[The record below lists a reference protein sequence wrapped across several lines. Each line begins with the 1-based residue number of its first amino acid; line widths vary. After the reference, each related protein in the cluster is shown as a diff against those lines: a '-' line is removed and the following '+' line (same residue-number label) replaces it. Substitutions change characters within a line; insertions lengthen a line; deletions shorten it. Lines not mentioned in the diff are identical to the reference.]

1 MTAVQ
6 RIVVIGAGL
15 AGLSAATRLVGA
27 GHSVVV
33 LDKGRGPGG
42 RMATRRIGAATVD
55 HGAQFF
61 TVRSDEFA
69 AEIQPHLDSGLV
81 VEWCTGFSPEGDGHP
96 RYAVRGGM
104 NALTKFIAA
113 PLDVRCNSLAF
124 AVRHGER
131 LAWSVS
137 LDDGTAIEAD
147 AVIVTC
153 PVPQSYSLVMPSGI
167 ELPEAL
173 IRTEYDRTI
182 SLLLELSDAPL
193 VPEPGGLQNPSDIL
207 SFVAD
212 NQRKGVSGAPA
223 LTLHANATWSED
235 HWGDDVAT
243 VTTALAVA
251 AVDFIGGAVIIEA
264 QVKRWRF
271 GTPRTIWPDRC
282 WTAPFGRGPIVLAGD
297 AFGGP
302 KVEGAVLSGQAAASA
317 VLSS

>member
-1 MTAVQ
+1 MNAV
-6 RIVVIGAGL
+6 VVVVGAGL
-15 AGLSAATRLVGA
+15 AGLSAATSLVEA

-42 RMATRRIGAATVD
+42 RMATRRIGAATFD

-69 AEIQPHLDSGLV
+69 AEIQPHIDSGLV
-81 VEWCTGFSPEGDGHP
+81 YEWCTGFTAVGDGHP

-104 NALTKFIAA
+104 NALAKLVAA
-113 PLDVRCNSLAF
+113 PLDVRSNSLVF
-124 AVRHGER
+124 AVRDGAK
-131 LAWSVS
+131 LAWSVG

-167 ELPEAL
+167 ELPETL

-182 SLLLELSDAPL
+182 SLLLGLSDAPL
-193 VPEPGGLQNPSDIL
+193 VPEPGGLQNPTDTL

-212 NQRKGVSGAPA
+212 NQRKGVSHAAA
-223 LTLHANATWSED
+223 LTIHANATWSEA

-243 VTTALAVA
+243 VTDALTVA
-251 AVDFIGGAVIIEA
+251 AADFIGGAAIINA

-271 GTPRTIWPDRC
+271 GTPRSIWPERC
-282 WTAPFGRGPIVLAGD
+282 WTAPVGRGPLVLAGD

-302 KVEGAVLSGQAAASA
+302 KVEGAVLSGRAAASA
-317 VLSS
+317 VLAS